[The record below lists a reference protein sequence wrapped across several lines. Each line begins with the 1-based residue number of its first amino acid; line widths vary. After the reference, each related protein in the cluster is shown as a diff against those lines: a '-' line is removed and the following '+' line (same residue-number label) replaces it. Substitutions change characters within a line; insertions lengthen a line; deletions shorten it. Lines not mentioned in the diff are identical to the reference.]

1 MSVEAIIHNIFEPKT
16 STWQYIVADPKTK
29 HAVIID
35 PVLDFDP
42 VKNALTTESA
52 DALLSLAKE
61 NEYIIV
67 RVLETHVHAD
77 HITSSGYLQLKLSAS
92 QGQRPD
98 ICIGK
103 RVGQTQ
109 DRFGQRYGIPESEYK
124 DAFDHLLDD
133 DEVFS
138 IGELEAKAIHLPGHT
153 PDHLGYVIGGM
164 LSSITEDNIP
174 ANLFLSIEN
183 VFCGDSLFNPDVGSA
198 RCDFPGGDAS
208 TLYAS
213 VRKMLSLPETFKIWT
228 GHDYPPGGADGRA
241 DPLAVTTVSE
251 QNQANKHLKDQVPE
265 AEFVQWRTERDANL
279 AAPRLLHQS
288 LQLNIRAGKMPSKNA
303 AGDMLLHLP
312 IQLSWA

>member
-1 MSVEAIIHNIFEPKT
+1 MPVEPIIHNIFEPKT

-52 DALLSLAKE
+52 DALISLAKA
-61 NEYIIV
+61 NEYIVV

-77 HITSSGYLQLKLSAS
+77 HITSSNYLQLKLTAS

-138 IGELEAKAIHLPGHT
+138 IGELKAKAIHLPGHT
-153 PDHLGYVIGGM
+153 PDHLGYVIG
-164 LSSITEDNIP
+164 
-174 ANLFLSIEN
+174 EN

-213 VRKMLSLPETFKIWT
+213 VRKMLSLPEKFKIWT

>member
-1 MSVEAIIHNIFEPKT
+1 MPVEPIIHNIFEPKT

-52 DALLSLAKE
+52 DALISLAKA
-61 NEYIIV
+61 NEYIVV

-77 HITSSGYLQLKLSAS
+77 HITSSNYLQLKLTAS
-92 QGQRPD
+92 QDLRPD

-164 LSSITEDNIP
+164 
-174 ANLFLSIEN
+174 
-183 VFCGDSLFNPDVGSA
+183 
-198 RCDFPGGDAS
+198 
-208 TLYAS
+208 Y
-213 VRKMLSLPETFKIWT
+213 
-228 GHDYPPGGADGRA
+228 
-241 DPLAVTTVSE
+241 
-251 QNQANKHLKDQVPE
+251 
-265 AEFVQWRTERDANL
+265 
-279 AAPRLLHQS
+279 HQ
-288 LQLNIRAGKMPSKNA
+288 
-303 AGDMLLHLP
+303 
-312 IQLSWA
+312 

>member
-1 MSVEAIIHNIFEPKT
+1 MSPKAITHNIFEPKT
-16 STWQYIVADPKTK
+16 ATWQYVVADPRTK
-29 HAVIID
+29 NAVIID

-42 VKNALTTESA
+42 VKNTLTTESA
-52 DALLSLAKE
+52 DKLLSLVRE
-61 NEYIIV
+61 NEYIVV

-103 RVGQTQ
+103 RVGETQ

-124 DAFDHLLDD
+124 DAFDQLLDD
-133 DEVFS
+133 DEIFS
-138 IGELEAKAIHLPGHT
+138 IGELEATAIHLPGHT
-153 PDHLGYVIGGM
+153 PDHLGYVIG
-164 LSSITEDNIP
+164 D
-174 ANLFLSIEN
+174 N

-213 VRKMLSLPETFKIWT
+213 VRKMLSLPDNFKIWT

-241 DPLAVTTVSE
+241 DPMAVTTVSE
-251 QNQANKHLKDQVPE
+251 QNHCNKHLKDQVPE
-265 AEFVQWRTERDANL
+265 AEFVEWRTERDANL

-288 LQLNIRAGKMPSKNA
+288 LQLNIRAGKMPSKTTS
-303 AGDMLLHLP
+303 GDQFLHLP
-312 IQLSWA
+312 IQISW

>member
-1 MSVEAIIHNIFEPKT
+1 MPVEPVIHNIFEPKT

-35 PVLDFDP
+35 PVLDFDS

-52 DALLSLAKE
+52 DALISLAKE
-61 NEYIIV
+61 NEYIVV

-77 HITSSGYLQLKLSAS
+77 HITSSSYLQLKLTAS

-164 LSSITEDNIP
+164 H
-174 ANLFLSIEN
+174 
-183 VFCGDSLFNPDVGSA
+183 
-198 RCDFPGGDAS
+198 R
-208 TLYAS
+208 
-213 VRKMLSLPETFKIWT
+213 
-228 GHDYPPGGADGRA
+228 
-241 DPLAVTTVSE
+241 
-251 QNQANKHLKDQVPE
+251 Q
-265 AEFVQWRTERDANL
+265 
-279 AAPRLLHQS
+279 
-288 LQLNIRAGKMPSKNA
+288 
-303 AGDMLLHLP
+303 
-312 IQLSWA
+312 